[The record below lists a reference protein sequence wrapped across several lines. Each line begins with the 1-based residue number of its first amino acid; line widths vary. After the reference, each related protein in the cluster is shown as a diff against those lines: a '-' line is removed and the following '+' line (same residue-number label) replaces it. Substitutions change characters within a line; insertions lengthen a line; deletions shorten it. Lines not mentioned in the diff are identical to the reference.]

1 MPVKKKQKRFE
12 GLMVPHLDS
21 AFNLAR
27 YITGNSDDAY
37 DIVQDA
43 YLRAY
48 QSFDRYRDDNSKAW
62 MLTIV
67 RNACYTFLS
76 RNKKLSMSFDDE
88 NYYMDESLYPDH
100 NSNNNGLD
108 CELEIKEDQRSAQ
121 NAIESLPTE
130 FREVIVLRELE
141 ELSYQEIA
149 NVMNIPAGTVM
160 SRLSRG
166 RDYLKKMLSNR
177 EEVAE

>member
-1 MPVKKKQKRFE
+1 LPVKKKQKRFE
-12 GLMVPHLDS
+12 RLMMPHLDS

-37 DIVQDA
+37 DLVQDA

-48 QSFDRYRDDNSKAW
+48 QSFDRYHDDNSKAW

-67 RNACYTFLS
+67 RNTCFTFLS
-76 RNKKLSMSFDDE
+76 RNKKISISFDE
-88 NYYMDESLYPDH
+88 NLHTDESLYPYQSA
-100 NSNNNGLD
+100 NSNGLD
-108 CELEIKEDQRSAQ
+108 YELEIKQDQRIVQ
-121 NAIESLPTE
+121 KAIESLPTE

-141 ELSYQEIA
+141 ALSYREIA
-149 NVMNIPAGTVM
+149 TVMNIPQGTVM
-160 SRLSRG
+160 SRLSRA
-166 RDYLKKMLSNR
+166 RDNLKKILSNT

>member
-1 MPVKKKQKRFE
+1 MMQ
-12 GLMVPHLDS
+12 HLDS

-27 YITGNSDDAY
+27 YITGNNDDAY

-67 RNACYTFLS
+67 RNTSFSFLS
-76 RNKKLSMSFDDE
+76 RNKKVSMSFDE
-88 NYYMDESLYPDH
+88 NIHMDDSLYPFQSSI
-100 NSNNNGLD
+100 SNALD
-108 CELEIKEDQRSAQ
+108 YELEIKEDQRSVQ

-141 ELSYQEIA
+141 ELSYREIA
-149 NVMNIPAGTVM
+149 TVMNIPHGTVM
-160 SRLSRG
+160 SRLSRA
-166 RDYLKKMLSNR
+166 REYLKKILSNS